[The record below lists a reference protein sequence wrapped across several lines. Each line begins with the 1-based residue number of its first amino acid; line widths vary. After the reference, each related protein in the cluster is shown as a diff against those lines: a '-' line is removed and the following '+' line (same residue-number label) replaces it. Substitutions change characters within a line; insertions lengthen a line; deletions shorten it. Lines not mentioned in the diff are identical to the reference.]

1 MKQIT
6 KAKAK
11 TMIQNFVSKNK
22 GKSVLFNSL
31 NETDKKAYIL
41 TKSFLYF
48 NKFLKSDDALTRAL
62 NNMEAHAKDN
72 FKVYVNKINEH
83 LIISE

>member
-1 MKQIT
+1 MT
-6 KAKAK
+6 KTEAK

-22 GKSVLFNSL
+22 GKSVLFNTLS
-31 NETDKKAYIL
+31 ETDKRAYVL

-48 NKFLKSDDALTRAL
+48 NKFLKTSEALTRAL
-62 NNMEAHAKDN
+62 SNTEAHAKDN
-72 FKVYVNKINEH
+72 FEVYENKLNEH

>member
-1 MKQIT
+1 MT
-6 KAKAK
+6 KTEAK

-22 GKSVLFNSL
+22 GKSVLFNTL
-31 NETDKKAYIL
+31 NETDKKAYVL

-48 NKFLKSDDALTRAL
+48 NKFLKTSEALTRAL
-62 NNMEAHAKDN
+62 NNTEAHAKSD
-72 FKVYVNKINEH
+72 FEVYRNKINEH

>member
-1 MKQIT
+1 MT
-6 KAKAK
+6 KTEAK

-22 GKSVLFNSL
+22 GKSVLFNTLS
-31 NETDKKAYIL
+31 ETDKKAYVL

-48 NKFLKSDDALTRAL
+48 KKFLKTSEALTRAL
-62 NNMEAHAKDN
+62 NNTEAHEKSN
-72 FKVYVNKINEH
+72 FDVYENSINEH